1 MKILVGVPAYRQS
14 VSTTCL
20 QTLVALFSSF
30 GKTYDHISLDLRIAQ
45 ATVVHRAR
53 NAFASVVYGDPGYS
67 HLLLVDPDVGF
78 KPSLLE
84 RLLAFDEPVVG
95 ATYPTGNLDRQ
106 AFAQFAREV
115 ESGGDAE
122 VCALDYA
129 GGGDSVILVEDPAQA
144 GAKEM
149 ILRDGFMKVRSIG
162 NDLLLIRRDAI
173 EAIARAVPSV
183 VLPDGAEPY
192 RQFGIAGTVVQCF
205 DPMSRPG
212 PDGVF
217 ADGDGFARRWTE
229 DCGGDLW
236 ACFVEPVQRRV
247 EDTVAGHFLTKLQHG
262 HV

>member
-30 GKTYDHISLDLRIAQ
+30 ARTYDHISLDLRIAQ

-53 NAFASVVYGDPGYS
+53 NAFASVVLQDPEFS

-95 ATYPTGNLDRQ
+95 ATYPTGSLNRA

-115 ESGGDAE
+115 ETGSDAE

-129 GGGDSVILVEDPAQA
+129 GGGDSVILVDDPAQA
-144 GAKEM
+144 GAREM
-149 ILRDGFMKVRSIG
+149 ILRDGFMQVRSLG
-162 NDLLLIRRDAI
+162 NDLMLIRRDAI
-173 EAIARAVPSV
+173 ERIAALDPSV

-192 RQFGIAGTVVQCF
+192 RQFGLKGTVVQCF
-205 DPMSRPG
+205 DPMPTPEG
-212 PDGVF
+212 GLF
-217 ADGDGFARRWTE
+217 ADGDGFVRRWTE
-229 DCGGDLW
+229 ICGGDLW